1 MKTGVIVGRFQ
12 VPYLHDGHRHLIDH
26 VWKECDKLV
35 FILGTS
41 TSIDERNPLDFHI
54 RADMLKEY
62 MNYQDEVYIYDLQ
75 DRESDKE
82 WSDYLDRLLD
92 SLEGGI
98 FLYGSRDCFKDHY
111 HGKYE
116 VIDVPELEGHSG
128 TKMRD
133 EISYYS
139 STSSEDFRAGIIYGV
154 IQLLKNQ
161 SNESN

>member
-12 VPYLHDGHRHLIDH
+12 VPYLHDGHKHLIDH
-26 VWKECDKLV
+26 VGKECDQIV
-35 FILGTS
+35 FILGS
-41 TSIDERNPLDFHI
+41 PAKQDLRNPLDFHI
-54 RADMLKEY
+54 RADMVKDY
-62 MNYQDEVYIYDLQ
+62 MWHRDNVIVYELQ

-128 TKMRD
+128 TQLRD

-154 IQLLKNQ
+154 TQLLKNQ
-161 SNESN
+161 